1 MPDSVALELA
11 ARFVAA
17 LYYAGT
23 RGKAGQFQ
31 SIVDCAR
38 RAGIEDPAEM
48 PSKLSA

>member
-17 LYYAGT
+17 LYAGT
-23 RGKAGQFQ
+23 RGKAGQFR